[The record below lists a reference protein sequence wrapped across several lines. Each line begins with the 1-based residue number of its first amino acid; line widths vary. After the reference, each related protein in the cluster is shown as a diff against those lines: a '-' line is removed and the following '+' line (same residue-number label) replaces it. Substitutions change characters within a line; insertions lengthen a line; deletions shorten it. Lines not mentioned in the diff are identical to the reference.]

1 MLTETQLTI
10 QLPVSQHPANTTT
23 AHHPPSTKN
32 QQPQSSNCLWVTPP
46 QFYSLLH
53 DVRRYGILLAQF
65 RPAVLAPPCPLPP
78 HHKGSG
84 SCQPAVWPGAR
95 WAPSCSNKQF
105 SGTLLTL
112 HTHTHT
118 RYRFLITI
126 ILPLSQQFWTA
137 WSILTHYLSVG
148 TGLKQP
154 SIQKR
159 TREAVLTH
167 RHSTRSAQSLW
178 NSFPSEHYHL
188 NDSMSQRQ

>member
-10 QLPVSQHPANTTT
+10 QLPASQHPANTTT

-95 WAPSCSNKQF
+95 WAPSCSNKQC

-118 RYRFLITI
+118 LPFSHYYHITPFTTVLNCLIYFEPLLICRYRTE
-126 ILPLSQQFWTA
+126 TA
-137 WSILTHYLSVG
+137 FHPETN
-148 TGLKQP
+148 
-154 SIQKR
+154 
-159 TREAVLTH
+159 
-167 RHSTRSAQSLW
+167 TRSSTDPQAQHAICSITLK
-178 NSFPSEHYHL
+178 
-188 NDSMSQRQ
+188 